1 MSLSSIGALRKAI
14 HAKLTEAS
22 ALVTALGGTK
32 IFDEAPRNAEPPYL
46 IFADTQVRD
55 WSSSLSRGAEHFFV
69 IAVWSA
75 ERGTSQAIEIG
86 NSVIAL
92 LDDALLD
99 LDGHKLVNLRFV
111 QFETKREA
119 NGRFAR
125 VNLRFRATTEDLTNE

>member
-1 MSLSSIGALRKAI
+1 MTTSSVTALRKAI
-14 HAKLTEAS
+14 HVRLAAAS

-32 IFDEAPRNAEPPYL
+32 VFDEAPRNAEPPYL
-46 IFADTQVRD
+46 TFGDMQVRD
-55 WSSSLSRGAEHFFV
+55 WSSTLSPGAEHLFV

-75 ERGTSQAIEIG
+75 ERGTKQAIEIG
-86 NSVIAL
+86 NSVIDL

-99 LDGHKLVNLRFV
+99 LEGYKLVNLRFV

-125 VNLRFRATTEDLTNE
+125 VNLRFRATTEEV